1 MQFFL
6 VFLVVLAVFSV
17 VVDAQAVNAAKRPY
31 RYHESKNHIER
42 RSTPVPSR
50 SNDTKPKSLSF
61 SEDLLEKLREG
72 KIKPLFGGKDVT
84 EKPRRR
90 VIHKKV

>member
-17 VVDAQAVNAAKRPY
+17 AVDAQAVNAAKRPY
-31 RYHESKNHIER
+31 RYHESK
-42 RSTPVPSR
+42 
-50 SNDTKPKSLSF
+50 
-61 SEDLLEKLREG
+61 
-72 KIKPLFGGKDVT
+72 
-84 EKPRRR
+84 RR